1 MTKEY
6 FSRIS
11 IALITLIIV
20 NYSCA
25 SKHQNIDLASN
36 KPWEN
41 MQKTINGIEAP
52 VFINKVFDITN
63 YGAQSGGIIN
73 NTEAFNKA
81 IKACSENRGG
91 IVLVPQ
97 GKFLTGAIHLES
109 NINLQIE
116 ENAEIIFST
125 NPDDYP
131 IVHTSFEGTEVMN
144 YSPLIYAY
152 QKTNVAITGKGTLNG
167 QGNNQNWWSWCG
179 KDTYG
184 WKKGAP
190 IQNVARL
197 MEMAEAGVPVSER
210 VFGDGYNLRPNFVE
224 FFECKN
230 VMLKDIKIINA
241 PFWLIH
247 PMKSTN
253 VIIDGV
259 TVTSHGPNNDGCD
272 PEYSKN
278 VIIRNCSFNTGDDCI
293 AIKSGRDADG
303 RRVGITTE
311 NVFVQNC
318 KMFDGHGGVS
328 IGSEIS
334 AGVRN
339 VFVENC
345 VMDSP
350 DLDRAIRIKTNTK
363 RGGFVENLYVRNIE
377 IGEVGESVLGI
388 DLFYSVHGNQSG
400 NYMPRIENIYFE
412 NIKVKN
418 GGKFGILAK
427 GHKESPIKNI
437 QFKNVTIDKVKSNYS
452 IENVQN
458 LTFINTK
465 INGALIE
472 SPKN

>member
-36 KPWEN
+36 KSWEN
-41 MQKTINGIEAP
+41 MQKTINGIKPP

-63 YGAQSGGIIN
+63 YGAQSGGIID
-73 NTEAFNKA
+73 NTEAFKKA
-81 IKACSENRGG
+81 IQACSENGGG

-210 VFGDGYNLRPNFVE
+210 VFGNGYNLRPNFVE

-437 QFKNVTIDKVKSNYS
+437 QFKNVTIEKVKSNYS

-465 INGALIE
+465 INGTLIE